1 MLVSINYRKEFQM
14 KPVVQSLLETDLY
27 KFTMWQALL
36 HSHPNTQTEY
46 AFVCR
51 NTPAYPLA
59 ELKDDVERELDHLCS
74 LKFTEDELDYLRS
87 LRFIK
92 SDFTDFLALFHFQRK
107 FIKVSTNGEQ
117 LEIVAAGPQVH
128 VSAFEIFVLHI
139 VNELYFRRL
148 QTDATLPEARRR
160 LAAKLSQLQAFAQEP
175 KNFIRLSFLI
185 LACVAVFP
193 EPGMTKSS
201 PRWRAKYRNFSKVHR
216 TSISLR
222 NITSYRWERWRMN
235 TCSPISLLVYVCA
248 IFRKRRWKTGCR
260 NIAVI
265 SALL

>member
-92 SDFTDFLALFHFQRK
+92 SDFTDFLAYFISSGSSSKSVRTVSNWRLLLQDRKYMFPVLKFLYCISSMNCISAVCRPMQPCRKRGGDWLQSFH
-107 FIKVSTNGEQ
+107 NC
-117 LEIVAAGPQVH
+117 
-128 VSAFEIFVLHI
+128 
-139 VNELYFRRL
+139 RRL
-148 QTDATLPEARRR
+148 RRNQ
-160 LAAKLSQLQAFAQEP
+160 K
-175 KNFIRLSFLI
+175 I
-185 LACVAVFP
+185 
-193 EPGMTKSS
+193 SS
-201 PRWRAKYRNFSKVHR
+201 V
-216 TSISLR
+216 
-222 NITSYRWERWRMN
+222 
-235 TCSPISLLVYVCA
+235 
-248 IFRKRRWKTGCR
+248 
-260 NIAVI
+260 
-265 SALL
+265 